1 METMKAG
8 GLAAYG
14 VVIRCHVNPTAVF
27 FDCISMKIFE
37 RMPMMLAVSG
47 FDSDVFSGLAG
58 VRSAYTA
65 ILMSTSS

>member
-1 METMKAG
+1 
-8 GLAAYG
+8 
-14 VVIRCHVNPTAVF
+14 
-27 FDCISMKIFE
+27 MKIFE